1 MQHRVRHANTLGYG
15 GRSLL
20 ILALAATVASVLL
33 ADPQPVTVLHFNDS
47 HGHLEIPEAQEG
59 EVALGGI
66 ARMATVVAEVR
77 AYNKKHDIPTL
88 VLSAGDVLQGT
99 PLSTV
104 FKGEADFR
112 CLNLFP
118 LDAMCIGNHE
128 FDYGMANLRKLID
141 LANFPLLS
149 ANIRRES
156 DGARVFDGAV
166 VKQIG
171 NDVCII
177 IGLTTPETRVTT
189 MPSNVAGLVFE
200 DQVQVARTLV
210 GRILHYRD
218 YLIIGLTHLG
228 YEEDIKLAMQVPGLD
243 VIIGGHSHT
252 LPDAEKLV
260 GDTIV
265 IQAGCHGDYLGQLD
279 MTVDEGKVTR
289 HRWFLRPMDDRIEP
303 RPDVEAVVEEYVN
316 RLGKELEKV
325 VAVTKVSLDGEREH
339 VRSQETNLGNLVTD
353 AMRALSGAEIALCNG
368 GGIRAGIDEGEIT
381 FGEVLTVLPFG
392 NELCTV
398 KLTGAQVE
406 AVLAESASRDRPDG
420 GFMHV
425 AGLKVV
431 IEGKEVKEVTV
442 GDEPLDPDRVYL
454 VATNNF
460 LLQGGDG
467 YEVFKE
473 GKDPYE
479 VGTKLSAAVV
489 QYLTDMKEVAPE
501 VEGRIVIR

>member
-1 MQHRVRHANTLGYG
+1 MSQNPIGSSTTPRAARL
-15 GRSLL
+15 LL
-20 ILALAATVASVLL
+20 ILALAAVQASVLF
-33 ADPQPVTVLHFNDS
+33 ADPQPVTILHFNDS
-47 HGHLEIPEAQEG
+47 HGHIEIPEAEEG

-66 ARMATVVAEVR
+66 ARMAAVVSEVR
-77 AYNKKHDIPTL
+77 AYNHEHDIATL
-88 VLSAGDVLQGT
+88 VLCAGDVLQGT

-104 FKGEADFR
+104 FRGEADFK

-128 FDYGMANLRKLID
+128 FDYGMANLRDLID
-141 LANFPLLS
+141 MAEFPLLS

-156 DGARVFDGAV
+156 DGTRVFDGAMLE
-166 VKQIG
+166 QIG
-171 NDVCII
+171 DDVCVI

-189 MPSNVAGLVFE
+189 MPSNVAGFVFE
-200 DQVQVARTLV
+200 NQVQVARTLV
-210 GRILHYRD
+210 DRILHHRD

-228 YEEDIKLAMQVPGLD
+228 YEEDLKLAMQVPGLD
-243 VIIGGHSHT
+243 IIIGGHSHT
-252 LPDAEKLV
+252 LPDAAKLV

-265 IQAGCHGDYLGQLD
+265 IQAGCHGEFLGQLD
-279 MTVDEGKVTR
+279 LVVDEGKVTR
-289 HRWFLRPMDDRIEP
+289 HRWFLRPMDERIEP
-303 RPDVEAVVEEYVN
+303 RPDVQAVVEEYVN

-325 VAVTKVSLDGEREH
+325 VAVTKVPLDGEREH
-339 VRSQETNLGNLVTD
+339 VRSQETNLGNLITD
-353 AMRALSGAEIALCNG
+353 AMRAISGAEIAFCNG

-398 KLTGAQVE
+398 KLTGAQVK
-406 AVLAESASRDRPDG
+406 AVLAESASRERPDG

-425 AGLKVV
+425 AGMKVV
-431 IEGKEVKEVTV
+431 IEGNELREVTV
-442 GDEPLDPDRVYL
+442 GEEPIDPDGVYL

-460 LLQGGDG
+460 LLEGGDG
-467 YEVFKE
+467 YDVFKQ

-489 QYLTDMKEVAPE
+489 QYLTDRKEVAPE
-501 VEGRIVIR
+501 VEGRIVIE